1 MTCKFRHSLYKKVT
15 TEGKMDKIYHFH
27 VFIAIHRDYGLR
39 EEFVL
44 LFEISK
50 HLQLLYSEHTAVLC
64 LIYRLANAKFS
75 RSFQLWLHMSV
86 RCPQLRTSCQLTYIS
101 V

>member
-1 MTCKFRHSLYKKVT
+1 
-15 TEGKMDKIYHFH
+15 MDKIYHFH

-86 RCPQLRTSCQLTYIS
+86 RCPQLRTS
-101 V
+101 